1 MLFRHWKCCLLWEA
15 RLGSAHVLRV
25 GNLRRLVTLRAQP
38 RFAVFVTA
46 CCLPLLEPVKR
57 SIFFRSCPLRRKNGL
72 QLKELESLVAHA
84 MFSAKVMSARFGV
97 NQGRTVSKSNS
108 KV

>member
-46 CCLPLLEPVKR
+46 CCLPLPEPVNAL
-57 SIFFRSCPLRRKNGL
+57 FFLEAVLCAEKMACSSKNL
-72 QLKELESLVAHA
+72 SH
-84 MFSAKVMSARFGV
+84 
-97 NQGRTVSKSNS
+97 
-108 KV
+108 